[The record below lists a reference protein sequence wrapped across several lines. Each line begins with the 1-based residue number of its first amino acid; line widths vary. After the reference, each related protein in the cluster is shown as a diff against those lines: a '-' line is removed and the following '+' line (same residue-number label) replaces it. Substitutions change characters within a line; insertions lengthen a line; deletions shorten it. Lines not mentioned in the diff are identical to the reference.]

1 MSQTEDFN
9 LEDSLSDNSKEGNI
23 VLNLVGTKNIKHDR
37 DIYLQGL
44 KRKN

>member
-9 LEDSLSDNSKEGNI
+9 LEDSLLDYSKEVNI
-23 VLNLVGTKNIKHDR
+23 VLNLVRTKDIKHDR

-44 KRKN
+44 KKN